1 MYALFIILNDMY
13 LVDDV
18 HEILSR
24 CEVGGTLFNS
34 TGLGKVNMHYNNE
47 DYTFTSIRKILNG
60 NKPKN
65 VTIISI
71 IKSEEKLDEVN
82 KEITKIEYIKYK
94 GEPFMS
100 VVEEKKS
107 INGNDNEVTK
117 TIRSLD
123 SYKIQILGN
132 KESTSEIL
140 YVYFKDSTKLI
151 CYIDGNKLGVDSGN
165 IWIKDVNIEYI
176 KKQMKDVKIIKE
188 V

>member
-1 MYALFIILNDMY
+1 MNSKINLNFKKKYIPFIIIGIVL
-13 LVDDV
+13 
-18 HEILSR
+18 ILI
-24 CEVGGTLFNS
+24 LFL
-34 TGLGKVNMHYNNE
+34 TP
-47 DYTFTSIRKILNG
+47 KIAKSSMLS
-60 NKPKN
+60 N
-65 VTIISI
+65 VMDNQIAS
-71 IKSEEKLDEVN
+71 

-107 INGNDNEVTK
+107 ISGNDNEVTK
-117 TIRSLD
+117 IIKSLD

-151 CYIDGNKLGVDSGN
+151 CYIDENKLGVDSGN

-176 KKQMKDVKIIKE
+176 KKQMEDVQIINE

>member
-1 MYALFIILNDMY
+1 MDNQIA
-13 LVDDV
+13 
-18 HEILSR
+18 
-24 CEVGGTLFNS
+24 G
-34 TGLGKVNMHYNNE
+34 
-47 DYTFTSIRKILNG
+47 
-60 NKPKN
+60 
-65 VTIISI
+65 
-71 IKSEEKLDEVN
+71 

-107 INGNDNEVTK
+107 ISGNDNEVTK
-117 TIRSLD
+117 IIKSLD
-123 SYKIQILGN
+123 NYKIQILGN

-176 KKQMKDVKIIKE
+176 KKQMKDVQIINE

>member
-1 MYALFIILNDMY
+1 MNSKINLNFKKKYIPFIIIGIVL
-13 LVDDV
+13 
-18 HEILSR
+18 ILI
-24 CEVGGTLFNS
+24 LFL
-34 TGLGKVNMHYNNE
+34 TP
-47 DYTFTSIRKILNG
+47 KIAKSSMLS
-60 NKPKN
+60 N
-65 VTIISI
+65 VMDNQIAS
-71 IKSEEKLDEVN
+71 

-107 INGNDNEVTK
+107 ISGNDNEVTK
-117 TIRSLD
+117 IIKSLD
-123 SYKIQILGN
+123 NYKIQILGN

-176 KKQMKDVKIIKE
+176 KKQMKDVQIINE

>member
-47 DYTFTSIRKILNG
+47 DYTFTSIRKILSG

-71 IKSEEKLDEVN
+71 IKSEEKLDEV
-82 KEITKIEYIKYK
+82 KKIDHWYATKKLELLLGKAQLAIQWAEDFLSELPY
-94 GEPFMS
+94 
-100 VVEEKKS
+100 VEE
-107 INGNDNEVTK
+107 
-117 TIRSLD
+117 
-123 SYKIQILGN
+123 
-132 KESTSEIL
+132 
-140 YVYFKDSTKLI
+140 
-151 CYIDGNKLGVDSGN
+151 
-165 IWIKDVNIEYI
+165 
-176 KKQMKDVKIIKE
+176 
-188 V
+188 

>member
-1 MYALFIILNDMY
+1 MNSKINLNFKKKYIPFIIIGIVL
-13 LVDDV
+13 
-18 HEILSR
+18 ILI
-24 CEVGGTLFNS
+24 LFL
-34 TGLGKVNMHYNNE
+34 TP
-47 DYTFTSIRKILNG
+47 KIAKSSMLS
-60 NKPKN
+60 N
-65 VTIISI
+65 VMDNQIAS
-71 IKSEEKLDEVN
+71 

-107 INGNDNEVTK
+107 ISGNDNEVTK
-117 TIRSLD
+117 IIKSLD

-151 CYIDGNKLGVDSGN
+151 CYIDENKLGVDSGN

-176 KKQMKDVKIIKE
+176 KKQMKDVQIINE

>member
-1 MYALFIILNDMY
+1 MNSKINLNFKKKYIPFIIIGIVL
-13 LVDDV
+13 
-18 HEILSR
+18 ILI
-24 CEVGGTLFNS
+24 LFL
-34 TGLGKVNMHYNNE
+34 TP
-47 DYTFTSIRKILNG
+47 KIAKSSMLS
-60 NKPKN
+60 N
-65 VTIISI
+65 VMDNQIAS
-71 IKSEEKLDEVN
+71 

-107 INGNDNEVTK
+107 ISGNDNEVTK
-117 TIRSLD
+117 IIRSLD
-123 SYKIQILGN
+123 NYKIQILGN

-176 KKQMKDVKIIKE
+176 KKQMKDVQIINE

>member
-1 MYALFIILNDMY
+1 MNSKINLNLKKKYIPFIIIGIVL
-13 LVDDV
+13 
-18 HEILSR
+18 ILI
-24 CEVGGTLFNS
+24 LFL
-34 TGLGKVNMHYNNE
+34 TP
-47 DYTFTSIRKILNG
+47 KIAKSSMLS
-60 NKPKN
+60 N
-65 VTIISI
+65 V
-71 IKSEEKLDEVN
+71 LDN
-82 KEITKIEYIKYK
+82 QIASKEITKIEYIKYK

-107 INGNDNEVTK
+107 ISGNDNEITK
-117 TIRSLD
+117 IIRSLD
-123 SYKIQILGN
+123 NYKIQILGN

-176 KKQMKDVKIIKE
+176 KKQMKDVQIINE

>member
-1 MYALFIILNDMY
+1 MNSKINLNFKKKYIPFIIIGIVL
-13 LVDDV
+13 
-18 HEILSR
+18 ILI
-24 CEVGGTLFNS
+24 LFL
-34 TGLGKVNMHYNNE
+34 TP
-47 DYTFTSIRKILNG
+47 KIAKSSMLS
-60 NKPKN
+60 N
-65 VTIISI
+65 V
-71 IKSEEKLDEVN
+71 LDN
-82 KEITKIEYIKYK
+82 QIASKEITKIEYIKYK

-107 INGNDNEVTK
+107 ISGNDNEVTK
-117 TIRSLD
+117 IIRSLD
-123 SYKIQILGN
+123 NYKIQILGN

-176 KKQMKDVKIIKE
+176 KKQMKDVQIINE

>member
-1 MYALFIILNDMY
+1 MNSKINLNFKKKYIPFIIIGIVL
-13 LVDDV
+13 
-18 HEILSR
+18 ILI
-24 CEVGGTLFNS
+24 LFL
-34 TGLGKVNMHYNNE
+34 TP
-47 DYTFTSIRKILNG
+47 KIAKSSMLS
-60 NKPKN
+60 N
-65 VTIISI
+65 V
-71 IKSEEKLDEVN
+71 LDN
-82 KEITKIEYIKYK
+82 QIASKEITKIEYIKYK

-107 INGNDNEVTK
+107 ISGNDNEITK
-117 TIRSLD
+117 IIRSLD
-123 SYKIQILGN
+123 NYKIQILGN

-176 KKQMKDVKIIKE
+176 KKQMKDVQIINE

>member
-1 MYALFIILNDMY
+1 MNSKINVNFKKKYIPFIIIGIAL
-13 LVDDV
+13 
-18 HEILSR
+18 ILI
-24 CEVGGTLFNS
+24 LFLTPKIAKNS
-34 TGLGKVNMHYNNE
+34 ML
-47 DYTFTSIRKILNG
+47 S
-60 NKPKN
+60 N
-65 VTIISI
+65 VMDNQIAS
-71 IKSEEKLDEVN
+71 

>member
-1 MYALFIILNDMY
+1 MNSKINLNFKKKYIPFIIIGIVL
-13 LVDDV
+13 
-18 HEILSR
+18 ILI
-24 CEVGGTLFNS
+24 LFL
-34 TGLGKVNMHYNNE
+34 TP
-47 DYTFTSIRKILNG
+47 KIAKSSMLS
-60 NKPKN
+60 N
-65 VTIISI
+65 VMDNQIAS
-71 IKSEEKLDEVN
+71 

-100 VVEEKKS
+100 VVEGKKS
-107 INGNDNEVTK
+107 ISGNDNEVTK
-117 TIRSLD
+117 IIRSLD

-176 KKQMKDVKIIKE
+176 KKQMKDVQIINE

>member
-1 MYALFIILNDMY
+1 MNSKINLNFKKKYIPFIIIGIVL
-13 LVDDV
+13 
-18 HEILSR
+18 ILI
-24 CEVGGTLFNS
+24 LFL
-34 TGLGKVNMHYNNE
+34 TP
-47 DYTFTSIRKILNG
+47 KIAKSSMLS
-60 NKPKN
+60 N
-65 VTIISI
+65 V
-71 IKSEEKLDEVN
+71 LDN
-82 KEITKIEYIKYK
+82 QIASKEITKIEYIKYK

-107 INGNDNEVTK
+107 MSGNDNEVTK
-117 TIRSLD
+117 IIRSLD

-151 CYIDGNKLGVDSGN
+151 CYIDGNKLGVDNGN

-176 KKQMKDVKIIKE
+176 KKQMKDVQIINE

>member
-1 MYALFIILNDMY
+1 MNSKINLNFKKKYIPFIIIGIVL
-13 LVDDV
+13 
-18 HEILSR
+18 ILI
-24 CEVGGTLFNS
+24 LFL
-34 TGLGKVNMHYNNE
+34 TP
-47 DYTFTSIRKILNG
+47 KIA
-60 NKPKN
+60 
-65 VTIISI
+65 
-71 IKSEEKLDEVN
+71 KSSMLSNLMDN
-82 KEITKIEYIKYK
+82 QIASKEITKIEYIKYK

-107 INGNDNEVTK
+107 ISGNDNEVTK
-117 TIRSLD
+117 IIRSLD
-123 SYKIQILGN
+123 SYKIKILGN

-176 KKQMKDVKIIKE
+176 KKQMKDVQIINE

>member
-1 MYALFIILNDMY
+1 MNSKINLNFKKKYIPFIIIGIVL
-13 LVDDV
+13 
-18 HEILSR
+18 ILI
-24 CEVGGTLFNS
+24 LFL
-34 TGLGKVNMHYNNE
+34 TP
-47 DYTFTSIRKILNG
+47 KIAKSSMLS
-60 NKPKN
+60 N
-65 VTIISI
+65 VMDNQIAS
-71 IKSEEKLDEVN
+71 

-107 INGNDNEVTK
+107 ISGNDNEVTK
-117 TIRSLD
+117 IIRSLD
-123 SYKIQILGN
+123 SYKIKILGN

-176 KKQMKDVKIIKE
+176 KKQMKDVQIINE